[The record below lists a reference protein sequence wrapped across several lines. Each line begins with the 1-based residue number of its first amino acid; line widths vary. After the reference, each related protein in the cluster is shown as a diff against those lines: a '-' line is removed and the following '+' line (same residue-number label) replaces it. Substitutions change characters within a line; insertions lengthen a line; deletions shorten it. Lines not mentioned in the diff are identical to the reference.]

1 MPTPENYRVA
11 LTLVRDAN
19 SDDVTGYV
27 DQISNILETTNY
39 SLRQLRDAAV
49 RQIDIAEQTLD
60 TGEVF
65 RGDTE
70 EGQIEITPANA
81 LDILEEGLFMLVAVT
96 AFSHLALPDEFIN
109 ASNDRNYLDAVETFI
124 SKLSETKRTIIA
136 NYYTEQ
142 EEPAEEPV
150 EEPVEEPD
158 DEEVP
163 ELDPDDYDD
172 IDDIIT
178 DEDMEKLF
186 ADDPKSRK
194 NYTDGQIEAYK
205 EQITDWG
212 DRAITSINYIAEDIY
227 KLIKNNRDGVKKQLA
242 NKYNIILGDNPEK
255 GSMNLDTLLN
265 NQDIS
270 PGHIYGHLSE
280 MSSILK
286 NDTRGFAEVVKLLRA
301 IMRADD
307 LPQPEFPYPPR
318 FIVLDDHVYDIWN
331 ADFPLA
337 LNRRQQLF
345 EFLRIWA
352 MIIATLYKSNGNI
365 GKLSEDLNVTHSP
378 GTIDVI
384 YESFIDKVVNGP
396 MQQEIVTILNKIGS
410 SKVISDINK
419 EIENKEIRRR
429 LANRNKE
436 IEKYRPIK
444 FKGWR

>member
-1 MPTPENYRVA
+1 MPTAENYRLA
-11 LTLVRDAN
+11 LALVRDTN
-19 SDDVTGYV
+19 SETALEYV

-70 EGQIEITPANA
+70 EGQIEVTPDNA
-81 LDILEEGLFMLVAVT
+81 PDILQEGLFMLIAVT
-96 AFSHLALPDEFIN
+96 AFSRLALPDEFIN

-124 SKLSETKRTIIA
+124 SKLSETKRNSIA
-136 NYYTEQ
+136 NYFMEQ
-142 EEPAEEPV
+142 EEPDEEPD
-150 EEPVEEPD
+150 EAPVEEPD
-158 DEEVP
+158 EEPAP
-163 ELDPDDYDD
+163 EYDD
-172 IDDIIT
+172 EYEDIIT

-186 ADDPKSRK
+186 ADNPRSRK

-212 DRAITSINYIAEDIY
+212 DRAITSINYMVEDMY
-227 KLIKNNRDGVKKQLA
+227 KLIKNNREGIKKQLA
-242 NKYNIILGDNPEK
+242 SKYNIILGNNPEN

-265 NQDIS
+265 NQDIN

-280 MSSILK
+280 TFDILK
-286 NDTRGFAEVVKLLRA
+286 NDIRGFAEVAKLLRA

-331 ADFPLA
+331 AEFPLA
-337 LNRRQQLF
+337 INRRQQLF

-352 MIIATLYKSNGNI
+352 MILATLYKSNGNI
-365 GKLSEDLNVTHSP
+365 GKLSEDFNVTHSP
-378 GTIDVI
+378 GTIDAI
-384 YESFIDKVVNGP
+384 YNSFIDKVVNGP
-396 MQQEIVTILNKIGS
+396 MQVEIVTILNKIGS
-410 SKVISDINK
+410 NKVISDINK
-419 EIENKEIRRR
+419 EVENKEIRRR
-429 LANRNKE
+429 LANRTKE

>member
-1 MPTPENYRVA
+1 MPTPENYRLA

-70 EGQIEITPANA
+70 EGQIEITTDNA
-81 LDILEEGLFMLVAVT
+81 PDILEEGLFMLVAVT
-96 AFSHLALPDEFIN
+96 AFSRLALPDEFIN
-109 ASNDRNYLDAVETFI
+109 ASNDRNYLDAVQIFI
-124 SKLSETKRTIIA
+124 SKLSETKRNSIA
-136 NYYTEQ
+136 SYFMEQ
-142 EEPAEEPV
+142 EEPV
-150 EEPVEEPD
+150 EEPELEYD
-158 DEEVP
+158 DEYED
-163 ELDPDDYDD
+163 L
-172 IDDIIT
+172 IT

-186 ADDPKSRK
+186 ADDPRSRK

-212 DRAITSINYIAEDIY
+212 DRAITSINYMVEDMY
-227 KLIKNNRDGVKKQLA
+227 KLIKNNREGIKEQLA
-242 NKYNIILGDNPEK
+242 SKYNIILGGNPEN

-265 NQDIS
+265 NHDIN

-280 MSSILK
+280 TFDILK
-286 NDTRGFAEVVKLLRA
+286 NDIRGFAEVAKLLRA

-331 ADFPLA
+331 AEFPLA
-337 LNRRQQLF
+337 INRRQQLF
-345 EFLRIWA
+345 GFLRIWA
-352 MIIATLYKSNGNI
+352 MILATLYKSNGNI
-365 GKLSEDLNVTHSP
+365 GKLSEDFNVTHSP
-378 GTIDVI
+378 GTIDAI

-396 MQQEIVTILNKIGS
+396 MQVEIVTILNKIGS
-410 SKVISDINK
+410 NKVISDINK
-419 EIENKEIRRR
+419 EIEKKEIRRR
-429 LANRNKE
+429 LADRNKE

-444 FKGWR
+444 FKGWK

>member
-1 MPTPENYRVA
+1 MPTPENYRLA

-70 EGQIEITPANA
+70 EGQIEITPDNA
-81 LDILEEGLFMLVAVT
+81 PDILEEGLFMLVAVT
-96 AFSHLALPDEFIN
+96 AFSHLILPDALIN
-109 ASNDRNYLDAVETFI
+109 VSNDRNYLDAVETFI
-124 SKLSETKRTIIA
+124 SKLPETKRNIIA
-136 NYYTEQ
+136 NYYMEQ
-142 EEPAEEPV
+142 EEPAEEPD
-150 EEPVEEPD
+150 EEPAEEPAEEPTLEYD
-158 DEEVP
+158 DEYEG
-163 ELDPDDYDD
+163 
-172 IDDIIT
+172 IIT

-212 DRAITSINYIAEDIY
+212 DRAITSINYMVEDIY
-227 KLIKNNRDGVKKQLA
+227 KLIKNNREGIKKQLSH
-242 NKYNIILGDNPEK
+242 KYNIILGDNPEK

-265 NQDIS
+265 NQDIN

-280 MSSILK
+280 TFNILK
-286 NDTRGFAEVVKLLRA
+286 NDTKGFAEVVKLLRA

-331 ADFPLA
+331 AEFPLA

-365 GKLSEDLNVTHSP
+365 GKLSEDLNVMHSP

-396 MQQEIVTILNKIGS
+396 MQVEIVTILNKIGS
-410 SKVISDINK
+410 NKVISDINK
-419 EIENKEIRRR
+419 EVENKQIRIR

-444 FKGWR
+444 FKGWK

>member
-1 MPTPENYRVA
+1 MPTPENYRLA
-11 LTLVRDAN
+11 LTLVRYAN
-19 SDDVTGYV
+19 SDDAIGYV

-70 EGQIEITPANA
+70 EGQIEITPDNA
-81 LDILEEGLFMLVAVT
+81 PDILEEGLFMLVAVT
-96 AFSHLALPDEFIN
+96 AFSRLALPNEFIN

-124 SKLSETKRTIIA
+124 SKLSEAKRNIIA
-136 NYYTEQ
+136 NYFMEQ
-142 EEPAEEPV
+142 EEPVEEPAEEPA
-150 EEPVEEPD
+150 EEPTLEYD
-158 DEEVP
+158 DEYEG
-163 ELDPDDYDD
+163 
-172 IDDIIT
+172 IIT

-186 ADDPKSRK
+186 ADDPRSRK

-212 DRAITSINYIAEDIY
+212 DRAITSINYMAEDIY

-242 NKYNIILGDNPEK
+242 NKYNISLGDNPEK
-255 GSMNLDTLLN
+255 GSMSLDTLLN
-265 NQDIS
+265 NQDIN

-286 NDTRGFAEVVKLLRA
+286 NDIKGFAEVVKLLRA
-301 IMRADD
+301 IMWADD

-331 ADFPLA
+331 VDSPLA

-396 MQQEIVTILNKIGS
+396 MQVEILDVLNKIGS

-444 FKGWR
+444 FKGWK